1 MNKLLPPLFPIALIF
16 LGCGSD
22 KQDLPIENRPQING
36 ATEERTVKINGTLY
50 LNGSDTPYTG
60 KVFSSYQSGQRKSEE
75 SYANGKSDGLK
86 TFWYKDGNIMQK
98 MNYKDGKLHGSNIMW
113 LNNGKKHFE
122 INSKNGRR
130 DGLNIYWYKNGQKRS
145 EENYKEGKQD
155 GLFTSWHEN
164 GQKRSEVNYMD
175 GNQISGKYWNSKG
188 HSVNSYDET
197 LK

>member
-16 LGCGSD
+16 LGCDSD

-36 ATEERTVKINGTLY
+36 VTEERTVKINGTLY

-98 MNYKDGKLHGSNIMW
+98 MNYKEGKLHGSNIMW
-113 LNNGKKHFE
+113 LNNGKKYFE
-122 INSKNGRR
+122 INSKNGRS
-130 DGLNIYWYKNGQKRS
+130 DPP
-145 EENYKEGKQD
+145 
-155 GLFTSWHEN
+155 TP
-164 GQKRSEVNYMD
+164 
-175 GNQISGKYWNSKG
+175 
-188 HSVNSYDET
+188 T
-197 LK
+197 